1 MNIPTVCAGALLGL
15 SALALAA
22 DPPPS
27 ALLAPVL
34 PPAQLLQP
42 LKDSWPTYS
51 GDYTGQRYSALRQAD
66 KTNVGHLSL
75 AWTTRLNGEVRDGR
89 ARNPFAPPSAITT
102 TVGGEGTGD
111 YAIPAPG
118 REGCGAAGCR
128 RAVRDLAR

>member
-1 MNIPTVCAGALLGL
+1 MKSVTLLTAAMV
-15 SALALAA
+15 SAAAVAVAA

-27 ALLAPVL
+27 ASLAPLL

-66 KTNVGHLSL
+66 KTNVAHLSL

-89 ARNPFAPPSAITT
+89 ARGPFAPPSALIT

-111 YAIPAPG
+111 
-118 REGCGAAGCR
+118 
-128 RAVRDLAR
+128 